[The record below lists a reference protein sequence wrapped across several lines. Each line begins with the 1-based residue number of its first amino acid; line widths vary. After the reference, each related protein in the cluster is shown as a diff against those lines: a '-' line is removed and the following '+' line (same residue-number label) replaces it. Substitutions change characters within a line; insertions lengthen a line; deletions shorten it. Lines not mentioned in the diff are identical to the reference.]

1 VEPARK
7 ILTDPD
13 EAIWNSFIFGFRDW
27 VKSSLR
33 FEDPER
39 WLAELKEEL
48 AGIPRFEKETE
59 NLRIQIDV
67 SIQSLLLDEGF
78 NPDEIFELL
87 AISASGIEVIDSDGG
102 IKEWKAKRES
112 YQPLNPRT
120 S

>member
-33 FEDPER
+33 FENPER
-39 WLAELKEEL
+39 WLAEWKEEL
-48 AGIPRFEKETE
+48 AGIPRLEKEIE
-59 NLRIQIDV
+59 SLRLQIDV

-78 NPDEIFELL
+78 NTDEIFELFN
-87 AISASGIEVIDSDGG
+87 ISATGIEVIDSNGG

-112 YQPLNPRT
+112 YQPSNPKI